1 MNKIPLEPGSLIR
14 INVREI
20 NKNAKSEFY
29 RTWGTEDIVYG
40 IYSRPRDFST
50 SQILINAN
58 NHIISAFLKDTEFTP
73 LTSSIFFSENI
84 EKLISVDTVDE
95 SNFKLGEPD
104 VIFPKLIRPNQE
116 DLQELSAELVFDTIG
131 KEKIIELLTRCLMAL
146 EAAEERIPKR
156 KTNDINRNSNTESF
170 EQLVET
176 VTSKYEYIVSS
187 DPIQPAE
194 EFIARSPEIAS
205 FDELY
210 SQKPRITTKEPTY
223 GFPT

>member
-1 MNKIPLEPGSLIR
+1 MNKIPLELGSLIR

-20 NKNAKSEFY
+20 NKNEKSEFY

-40 IYSRPRDFST
+40 IYLRPRDFGT
-50 SQILINAN
+50 FQILINAN

-131 KEKIIELLTRCLMAL
+131 KEKIIELLTRCLIAL

-176 VTSKYEYIVSS
+176 VTSKYGYIVSS

-194 EFIARSPEIAS
+194 EFIARSPEVAS
-205 FDELY
+205 LDELY
-210 SQKPRITTKEPTY
+210 SQKPRITTKKPTY